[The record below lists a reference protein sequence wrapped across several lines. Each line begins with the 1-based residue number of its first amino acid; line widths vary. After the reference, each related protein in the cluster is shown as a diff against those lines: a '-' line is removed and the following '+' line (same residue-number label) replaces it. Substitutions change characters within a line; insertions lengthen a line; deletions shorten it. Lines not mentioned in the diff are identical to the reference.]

1 MQNKHW
7 KINLNKAVDDL
18 VKKEIIKKIFNEFL
32 NITYKIDWKGACHES
47 SSAIYVLLKESG
59 INCKWKLGEAK
70 ANNYFFDHSWIEIDG
85 KVFDI
90 AITKTLQEEARN
102 APIIN
107 DIDIETNKVHNI
119 EYGAVSGYEF
129 SQQTIL
135 VENINLSEYLSNS
148 PISPIGTW
156 AVILDVAKK
165 QLNLNLDLQNLISKY
180 QGKFY
185 EKA

>member
-1 MQNKHW
+1 MPNKHW
-7 KINLNKAVDDL
+7 KINLNKAIENL
-18 VKKEIIKKIFNEFL
+18 EKKEIIRKIFNEFL
-32 NITYKIDWKGACHES
+32 DITYKLDWKGACHES

-59 INCKWKLGEAK
+59 IDCIWKLGEVK
-70 ANNYFFDHSWIEIDG
+70 ANNYFFDHSWIEING

-107 DIDIETNKVHNI
+107 DIDIETNEVHNI
-119 EYGAVSGYEF
+119 EYGAVSGLEF
-129 SQQTIL
+129 SPQTIM
-135 VENINLSEYLSNS
+135 VQNINLSEYLSNS

-156 AVILDVAKK
+156 AVVIDVAKK
-165 QLNLNLDLQNLISKY
+165 QLNLNLNLPNLISKY